1 MRPRTARFDRAI
13 AGSHQMQTT
22 VDVFYGGSLVASGLH
37 VVDGTYDAD
46 RTKAVLASVDLVLAE
61 PDLVP
66 QSAGPLTPYG
76 YEMRVRRGVVYG
88 DGTTDLLDLGLF
100 PIQQSSFAGGNLS
113 ATIRANDRSQ
123 LVIDADLEDDYLI
136 ADGTNYGDAI
146 KQLILNGVPSA
157 TFSFPTT
164 AFATPA
170 IVVPMGTDRWE
181 QAQKMATA
189 CGWELY
195 VNSSGAYAARPE
207 PSIAN
212 TSSSL
217 TIAEG
222 GVLIDLGLDLDR
234 GPAYNRVI
242 YSGER
247 TDAGAVYTG
256 SAIDNDPTSLT
267 YYYGGFGRKQ
277 MPVQRSPLLTSDL
290 QCTVAAQ
297 GMLDRVKGVARSLRA
312 VTTVNP
318 ALEAGDAITLTRGAL
333 GVNSEVHIVDAVRF
347 GLGPSADMTISSRQV
362 R

>member
-1 MRPRTARFDRAI
+1 MRPRSARFDRAI

-22 VDVFYGGSLVASGLH
+22 VDVFYGGSLVAAGLH
-37 VVDGTYDAD
+37 VVDGSYDAD
-46 RTKAVLASVDLVLAE
+46 RTKAVFASVDLVLAE

-66 QSAGPLTPYG
+66 QPAGPLTPYG
-76 YEMRVRRGVVYG
+76 YELRVRRGVVYG
-88 DGTTDLLDLGLF
+88 DGTTELLDLGMF
-100 PIQQSSFAGGNLS
+100 PIQQSSFAGRNLS

-123 LVIDADLEDDYLI
+123 LVIDAALEDDYLI
-136 ADGTNYGDAI
+136 AEGTNYGDAI

-164 AFATPA
+164 TFTTPA
-170 IVVPMGTDRWE
+170 IVVPMGTNRWE
-181 QAQKMATA
+181 QAQQMATA

-195 VNSSGAYAARPE
+195 PGSTGAFVARPE

-217 TIAEG
+217 TVAEG
-222 GVLIDLGLDLDR
+222 ASLIDVGLDLDR

-290 QCTVAAQ
+290 QCAVAAQ
-297 GMLDRVKGVARSLRA
+297 GMLDRVKGVARSLR
-312 VTTVNP
+312 VTATVNP
-318 ALEAGDAITLTRGAL
+318 ALEAGDAITLTRATL
-333 GVNSEVHIVDAVRF
+333 GVSSEVHIVDAVRF
-347 GLGPSADMTISSRQV
+347 GLSAAGSMTIESRQV